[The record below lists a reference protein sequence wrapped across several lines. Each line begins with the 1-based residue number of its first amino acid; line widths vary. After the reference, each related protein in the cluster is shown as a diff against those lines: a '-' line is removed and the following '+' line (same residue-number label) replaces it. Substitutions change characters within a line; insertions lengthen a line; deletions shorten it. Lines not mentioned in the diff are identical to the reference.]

1 MDDVHLSDDLHY
13 EHPQTMIDHGQSFD
27 LVGVVFSLRE
37 NLFLKNDRD
46 SQDW

>member
-1 MDDVHLSDDLHY
+1 
-13 EHPQTMIDHGQSFD
+13 MIDHGKSFD